1 MKRNCVTLGCA
12 LAVAV
17 AAAVSLSGSAEAAC
31 GPGYK
36 PVKHKS
42 GNTVCVLDVVA
53 GGGKLK
59 LKTR

>member
-1 MKRNCVTLGCA
+1 MKRSTLLLG
-12 LAVAV
+12 
-17 AAAVSLSGSAEAAC
+17 AAAVAMAGLLSASDSAEAAC

-42 GNTVCVLDVVA
+42 GNTVCMLDVVA

-59 LKTR
+59 LKTK